1 MIFFADYGRPLCMR
15 SCEMMKL
22 ICRTILICCLNKSK
36 IYHNRDFSFSWC
48 HLFLFKNVFR
58 CISFKSSFIH
68 NDFLKRVYN
77 VCGDENELSKSVKQ
91 ITLKRKKKCSKH
103 GSKKRII
110 NRAPCKQ
117 VVLYLFEF
125 KAHLCGGEIHVVL
138 TDFRN
143 S

>member
-1 MIFFADYGRPLCMR
+1 MR

-36 IYHNRDFSFSWC
+36 IYHSRDFSFSWC

-125 KAHLCGGEIHVVL
+125 KAHLWGEKFTWFWRIFVIRKSCVSH
-138 TDFRN
+138 TN
-143 S
+143 QQ